1 MTRPPWRVALA
12 CEIGTSHTGSG
23 TPCQDS
29 AEHIIIQTTEGPVL
43 VAVVCDGAGSA
54 AHSEIG
60 SWLAS
65 TTFVELIEIYFESG
79 GSLIDIDRA
88 TVVGWLTRTVR
99 RLSDRAREDGNAA
112 KDYSCTLLAAIVG
125 NEAAAFAQIGDGAIV
140 VSSHNEADGWGWVF
154 WPQHG
159 EYANQTAFVLSPEA
173 AEALEFE
180 FAPRRIE
187 ELAIF
192 SDGIE
197 RMVLHGASK
206 TVNEPFFDRMFVPVR
221 ASTSQGL
228 DQKLSE
234 KLKEYLGSAAVNART
249 NDDKTL
255 LMATRRPHKKM
266 NDDCPPAEP

>member
-1 MTRPPWRVALA
+1 MTRPLWRVALA

-23 TPCQDS
+23 TPCQDY
-29 AEHIIIQTTEGPVL
+29 AEHVIIETKGGPVL

-65 TTFVELIEIYFESG
+65 TTFVELIEVYFENG
-79 GSLIDIDRA
+79 GLLVGIDRE
-88 TVVGWLTRTVR
+88 TVVDWLTSTVE
-99 RLSDRAREDGNAA
+99 RLSIRARDDGNAL

-125 NEAAAFAQIGDGAIV
+125 NDAVAFAQIGDGAIV
-140 VSSHNEADGWGWVF
+140 VSDNEEEGWGWVF

-159 EYANQTAFVLSPEA
+159 EYANQTAFVLSA
-173 AEALEFE
+173 NATEALEFE
-180 FAPRRIE
+180 LASRRIE

-197 RMVLHGASK
+197 RMVLHGATKS
-206 TVNEPFFDRMFVPVR
+206 VNDPFFNQMFAPVR
-221 ASTSQGL
+221 NSTSEGI
-228 DQKLSE
+228 DHKLSE

-255 LMATRRPHKKM
+255 FMATRRPHKTM
-266 NDDCPPAEP
+266 NAHDEP